1 MKQLGNLAIVCAK
14 KEGVRLCLENGMVM
28 IQIVRPPYRIML
40 SAAWNDDKEIN
51 WIIHALNFDKI

>member
-28 IQIVRPPYRIML
+28 IQIIRPSYRVTL

-51 WIIHALNFDKI
+51 RIIYALNFDKI